1 MYGPKRGQPW
11 ELEDLSGQTQT
22 PAPRGPGNDAARD
35 GFERLSSTSNYTKRR
50 NPVGG
55 TPVYRSPFGTGED

>member
-1 MYGPKRGQPW
+1 MFGPKRGQPW
-11 ELEDLSGQTQT
+11 ELEDLSGQTRN

-35 GFERLSSTSNYTKRR
+35 GFERLSSTNEYTKRR

-55 TPVYRSPFGTGED
+55 RPTYPPFRTGED